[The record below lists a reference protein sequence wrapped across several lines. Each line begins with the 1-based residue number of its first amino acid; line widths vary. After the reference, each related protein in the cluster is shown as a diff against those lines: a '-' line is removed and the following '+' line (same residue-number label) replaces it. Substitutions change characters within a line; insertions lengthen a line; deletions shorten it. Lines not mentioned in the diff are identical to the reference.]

1 MKKYIYLIL
10 CVLFVALVITV
21 PELHSQTC
29 HLNGDTLIMMAASPA
44 FAPLKWVVGQNNMGG
59 YKGMLLFVPFLS
71 ISLHRK
77 EREAFRFAGTAN
89 SDFRTDAFFRWTAF
103 SGCCP
108 SGYL

>member
-44 FAPLKWVVGQNNMGG
+44 FAPLKWEVGQNNMGG
-59 YKGMLLFVPFLS
+59 YKGMLLFVPFMLLRQCQPYR
-71 ISLHRK
+71 IHQK
-77 EREAFRFAGTAN
+77 QPVTKN
-89 SDFRTDAFFRWTAF
+89 
-103 SGCCP
+103 
-108 SGYL
+108 